1 MKIVRIILLV
11 VLLAVVAV
19 LGLAATKPDHYH
31 VERSAS
37 MTAPP
42 AAVFAQVNDF
52 HKWEA
57 WSPWEKIDPAMKRTF
72 SGGETGNG
80 AVYSW
85 VGNDKVGEGRMT
97 IVESEPVTR
106 VGIRL
111 EFIKPWTE
119 TCQVGFALAPEGA
132 GTRVTWDMN
141 GHYNYAAKIMCVF
154 MDMDKM
160 IGTDFEKGLT
170 QLKTVTESAAAAE
183 PATTGATTATTAST
197 GK

>member
-11 VLLAVVAV
+11 LLLAVVAV

-31 VERSAS
+31 VERSAT

-42 AAVFAQVNDF
+42 AAVFAQLNDF
-52 HKWEA
+52 HRWEA
-57 WSPWEKIDPAMKRTF
+57 WSPWEKLDPAMKRTMEGPE
-72 SGGETGNG
+72 SGRD
-80 AVYSW
+80 ASYAW

-97 IVESEPVTR
+97 IVESEPEAR

-119 TCQVGFALAPEGA
+119 TCQTSFALAPEGI
-132 GTRVTWDMN
+132 GTRVTWGMD
-141 GHYNYAAKIMCVF
+141 GTRNYVAKIFCVF

-160 IGTDFEKGLT
+160 IGSDFERGLG
-170 QLKTVTESAAAAE
+170 QLKTLTESAAAGE
-183 PATTGATTATTAST
+183 PAGATATTAST